1 MLNHADWRRLVKRA
15 LTNAAI
21 YFIVTGAI
29 YLLILASPE
38 WIGFYGL
45 ILFYVVHFLGLLVV
59 RPFYVHAVN
68 ESHVLGYFI
77 DFTLITVNALVVF
90 LITWFRRRRK
100 AIAR

>member
-1 MLNHADWRRLVKRA
+1 VKRA
-15 LTNAAI
+15 LTNSAI

-29 YLLILASPE
+29 YLLVLASPD

-45 ILFYVVHFLGLLVV
+45 MLFYMVHFLGLLVV
-59 RPFYVHAVN
+59 RPFYVHTVN
-68 ESHVLGYFI
+68 ESHALGYFI
-77 DFTLITVNALVVF
+77 DFTLITVNALGVF